1 MTTATMDIE
10 QARFN
15 MVEQQ
20 IRPWEV
26 LDPEVLDLMMTVR
39 REAFVPEAYRSIA
52 FADVQV
58 PLAGGAKMWEPKV
71 EARILQELA
80 LRKADRVLE
89 IGTGSGFLAAL
100 FAARATEVVSIEIDR
115 ALAEQA
121 KKNLAGAGICNVTVE
136 TGDGSKGFPAKAPF
150 DVVVVT
156 GSVPSIPAELL
167 AQLKVGGRLA
177 AIVGQAPLMQAQI
190 VTRTA
195 EDAFSTVT
203 LFETVVDPLKSVK
216 PASAFCF

>member
-1 MTTATMDIE
+1 MTTATMDFE

-39 REAFVPEAYRSIA
+39 REDFVPEAYRSIA
-52 FADVQV
+52 FADLEV
-58 PLAGGAKMWEPKV
+58 PLAAGAKMWAPKV

-80 LRKADRVLE
+80 LRKTDRVLE

-100 FAARATEVVSIEIDR
+100 MASKAVEVVSIEIDR

-121 KKNLAGAGICNVTVE
+121 KKNLARAEFRNVIVE
-136 TGDGSKGFPAKAPF
+136 TGDGSKGWPGKAPY
-150 DVVVVT
+150 DVIVVT
-156 GSVPSIPAELL
+156 GGVPSIPAELL

-177 AIVGQAPLMQAQI
+177 AIVGQSPLMLAQI
-190 VTRTA
+190 VTQPA
-195 EDAFSTVT
+195 EGVFSTMN
-203 LFETVVDPLKSVK
+203 LFETVIDPLKSVK
-216 PASAFCF
+216 PAPAFAF